1 MTFDVV
7 LMLIDVNLMSINII
21 YYTIT
26 ILINNIF
33 YYRIYGSAYLKG
45 VPIKCFPIMNIQ
57 NELKK
62 NTHETIAK
70 LIINSKFKVP
80 IVGVNRE
87 TGSTAWYNE
96 NLRSHQQFAFGIPR
110 WFLRLEFTSA
120 IADLPFAYVS
130 WIKFTLENVTGNNCF
145 IGHIAAEEWNEG
157 PFIHKNDDINPFC
170 SLDYLM
176 PSRFLY
182 NFLKHF
188 IIKCVYNTFFK
199 LKLYYF

>member
-1 MTFDVV
+1 M
-7 LMLIDVNLMSINII
+7 
-21 YYTIT
+21 
-26 ILINNIF
+26 
-33 YYRIYGSAYLKG
+33 KG
-45 VPIKCFPIMNIQ
+45 VPITCFHIMDIQ

-70 LIINSKFKVP
+70 LIINSKLKVP

-96 NLRSHQQFAFGIPR
+96 NLRPQQQFSFGIPR

-120 IADLPFAYVS
+120 IADVPFAYVS
-130 WIKFTLENVTGNNCF
+130 WIKFTLENVTSTNCF
-145 IGHIAAEEWNEG
+145 IGHIAAEEWNNG
-157 PFIHKNDDINPFC
+157 PFIHKSDDINPFC

-182 NFLKHF
+182 NFLHQPF
-188 IIKCVYNTFFK
+188 YITFFQMLK
-199 LKLYYF
+199 LKFLFELLLEIKSILYYRMCTLLL